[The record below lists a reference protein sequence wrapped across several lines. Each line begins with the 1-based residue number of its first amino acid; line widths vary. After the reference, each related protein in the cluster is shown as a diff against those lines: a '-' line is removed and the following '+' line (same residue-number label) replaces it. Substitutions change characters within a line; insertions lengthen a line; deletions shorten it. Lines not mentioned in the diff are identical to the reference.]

1 MPVRA
6 LATGGKNGYESAGEP
21 PAFGRIWYLSTAFFR
36 TFFAGLCRLNICM
49 RMSELTGPKTPEQLR
64 MDTLRRTQK
73 RASNAVKMERNRQKA
88 QSAQKAIQQLRAP
101 KPTTLE
107 PIKPDGSQ

>member
-1 MPVRA
+1 MPVRG
-6 LATGGKNGYESAGEP
+6 LATGGKNGHKSACYP
-21 PAFGRIWYLSTAFFR
+21 PVFGVIRHIFAEFQGNFSTGMCRINT
-36 TFFAGLCRLNICM
+36 CM
-49 RMSELTGPKTPEQLR
+49 RLSEITGPKTPEQLR

-107 PIKPDGSQ
+107 PIKPVGSQ

>member
-1 MPVRA
+1 MPVRT
-6 LATGGKNGYESAGEP
+6 LATGLINGYKSACEPPVFGVIRHICTEFQGNFSAGMC
-21 PAFGRIWYLSTAFFR
+21 RINT
-36 TFFAGLCRLNICM
+36 CM
-49 RMSELTGPKTPEQLR
+49 RLSEITEPKTPDQLR
-64 MDTLRRTQK
+64 MDTLRATQK

>member
-1 MPVRA
+1 
-6 LATGGKNGYESAGEP
+6 
-21 PAFGRIWYLSTAFFR
+21 
-36 TFFAGLCRLNICM
+36 
-49 RMSELTGPKTPEQLR
+49 MSELTGPKTPEQLR

-88 QSAQKAIQQLRAP
+88 RSAQKAIQQLRAP

-107 PIKPDGSQ
+107 PIKPVVVKPRAARVVLLKVALLLMGVP

>member
-1 MPVRA
+1 
-6 LATGGKNGYESAGEP
+6 
-21 PAFGRIWYLSTAFFR
+21 
-36 TFFAGLCRLNICM
+36 M